1 MPPSSAVVPQL
12 HDIPGISGDLVI
24 SARSNSCS
32 FNDHET
38 YDANVRIRDLPKS
51 TDTILNMLASA
62 RGILKWELIREILME
77 YAESHKT
84 EIADAAR

>member
-1 MPPSSAVVPQL
+1 VVPQL

-38 YDANVRIRDLPKS
+38 DDANAQPRQPAGRDPRRVLDFHHTRLKRS
-51 TDTILNMLASA
+51 TGKASLAASA
-62 RGILKWELIREILME
+62 
-77 YAESHKT
+77 
-84 EIADAAR
+84 